1 MLSQHQNILDI
12 ILDYSVGLVWLS
24 EKSATVS
31 FGLERRVGDFVP
43 EDGSQVVKTK
53 ALRADGIMRVQRNH
67 EVSSVVSTAG
77 KANIASVTDESSSG
91 YQNAVAVAPDFIDL
105 I

>member
-1 MLSQHQNILDI
+1 MLSQHQNIFDI

-24 EKSATVS
+24 KKSATVS

-43 EDGSQVVKTK
+43 ENWSQVVKAN
-53 ALRADGIMRVQRNH
+53 ALRADGVMRVQRNH
-67 EVSSVVSTAG
+67 EVSSVVSTAR
-77 KANIASVTDESSSG
+77 KANIPSVTDEPSSG
-91 YQNAVAVAPDFIDL
+91 YQYAVAVAPHFVDL

>member
-12 ILDYSVGLVWLS
+12 ILDYPVGLVRLS

-31 FGLERRVGDFVP
+31 FGFERRVGYFVP
-43 EDGSQVVKTK
+43 EDWSQIVKTE
-53 ALRADGIMRVQRNH
+53 ALRADGVMRMQRNY

-77 KANIASVTDESSSG
+77 KTNIAGVTDESSSG
-91 YQNAVAVAPDFIDL
+91 YQYAIAMTPDFVDL
-105 I
+105 V